1 MTLSGRVGWV
11 GLVSRVGGAGKTG
24 GTGRSRLIVSA
35 IGLVVLLGVLA
46 AASDANA
53 QCAMCRTM
61 LATPEGQKMVA
72 ALRSGILL
80 LLAAPFTIFGA
91 IAMLAVRAQ
100 RRRQAHDSVV
110 GLPAQ
115 PAAPAMPANEDRPR

>member
-1 MTLSGRVGWV
+1 MTSSGRVGRV
-11 GLVSRVGGAGKTG
+11 GLVSRVGGAGKAGRTA
-24 GTGRSRLIVSA
+24 RSRLIVSA
-35 IGLVVLLGVLA
+35 VGLLVVLGVLA

-100 RRRQAHDSVV
+100 RRRHANDSIVAPPAVPAH
-110 GLPAQ
+110 PAGSDRME
-115 PAAPAMPANEDRPR
+115 PAK